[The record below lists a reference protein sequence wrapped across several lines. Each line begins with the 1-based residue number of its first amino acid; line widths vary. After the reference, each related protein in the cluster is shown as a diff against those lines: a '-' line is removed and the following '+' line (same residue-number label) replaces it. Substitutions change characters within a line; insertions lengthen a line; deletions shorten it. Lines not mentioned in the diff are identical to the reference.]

1 MPLRYKQRLI
11 THLKHDSYQPA
22 DIETL
27 IRDLRIGD
35 DEREAFTE
43 AVNALAADGLFDPA
57 AVRALWEAHLS
68 GRASHQTVLWNILM
82 MQTWRSGRQV
92 TRACA

>member
-1 MPLRYKQRLI
+1 SVPLADWLRGPLRGW
-11 THLKHDSYQPA
+11 A
-22 DIETL
+22 D
-27 IRDLRIGD
+27 DLL
-35 DEREAFTE
+35 APQ
-43 AVNALAADGLFDPA
+43 ALAADGLFDPA